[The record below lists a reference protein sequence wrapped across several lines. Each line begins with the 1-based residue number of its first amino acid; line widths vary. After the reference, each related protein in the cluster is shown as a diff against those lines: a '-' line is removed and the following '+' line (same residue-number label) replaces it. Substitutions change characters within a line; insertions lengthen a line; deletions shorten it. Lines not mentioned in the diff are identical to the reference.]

1 MSVVNV
7 LMLKALWFQKR
18 SEVFA
23 WHFFQIL
30 LFIDP
35 ASTSIEPF
43 KLLLCL
49 NNLSCFE
56 RRLFLA
62 ILKLSPLASLA
73 FRCFCDGFF
82 FTGLPSSILASFSR
96 DVLAVATM
104 LCVVPFFVRNP
115 RRFVFSQGLFWSER
129 SIRYDAEFA
138 MAESCRR
145 KKTTQTFYR
154 YFPATPSSRGT
165 KTLHSLQQIRWMSLF
180 WCFFLRGS
188 NHHAGQHRCM
198 GVFFLKGGEGKS
210 SCLIA
215 VENFNNNNNMFSN
228 KLCCY
233 CVVSISCIIYMYIS
247 I

>member
-96 DVLAVATM
+96 DVLAVATCFALYLF
-104 LCVVPFFVRNP
+104 LCGILGGLCFRKVFFGRNGVYGIP
-115 RRFVFSQGLFWSER
+115 RRIRNGGIMPQEKNNTNFLPLFPSNPKQPRDKNVTFPSTDPMDVTFLMFFSARVQPPCRSTPLHGSFFFERRRREKLLFDCCW
-129 SIRYDAEFA
+129 
-138 MAESCRR
+138 
-145 KKTTQTFYR
+145 
-154 YFPATPSSRGT
+154 
-165 KTLHSLQQIRWMSLF
+165 
-180 WCFFLRGS
+180 
-188 NHHAGQHRCM
+188 
-198 GVFFLKGGEGKS
+198 
-210 SCLIA
+210 
-215 VENFNNNNNMFSN
+215 
-228 KLCCY
+228 KL
-233 CVVSISCIIYMYIS
+233 
-247 I
+247 